1 MNISGRSLFRLSLL
15 SALTV
20 LSAAPTLA
28 QQWTPPTPEELSM
41 TSQPQVPGA
50 PAVYLFR
57 EETTEDKLHMFSV
70 YVRLKVLTDLGK
82 KYSNVELKY
91 AQFSEGIAFS
101 IDNIQGRTIHPDGAI
116 IPFTG
121 KPYEKLVEKA
131 GGRKLMAKVFTM
143 PDVEAGSIIEYRYK
157 LRFSDEYYVH
167 PDWYI
172 QSDLFTRKA
181 HYNWRP
187 TNRMLSNGRGQ
198 LTNSVSWTPILPPD
212 TELKQSRLP
221 PVGGDEGQLIF
232 DLNVHD
238 IPPAPEEDFMP
249 PVSSL
254 SYRVLFYYSPYR
266 TGAEFWKSEG
276 KYWAKERDKFIGPG
290 SAVSAAVR
298 DLVTPSD
305 TQDQKLR
312 KIYAAVMQL
321 ENTSFTREHSTA
333 EEKAQGLK
341 EVRNTD
347 DIWTR
352 KRGNNDQIAELFVAM
367 ARAAGM
373 KAYLAA
379 VTNRDESIFL
389 PSYLSLTQLDDD
401 IAIVNV
407 DGKEQYFD
415 PGSRYCPYQHLAWK
429 HTMVGGIR
437 QTDGGAD
444 FVNAPPESYTYSRTQ
459 RVADL
464 TLDQQG
470 AITGNITLTY
480 SGSPALD
487 WRQRSLTGDATSL
500 ERDLRTSVE
509 QMMPNGIEV
518 KVASISQLNDYE
530 KPLVAK
536 LEVRGTLGSSTG
548 KRLLLPADIFQAN
561 AKPTFPHEKREIP
574 VYFHYAH
581 MNQDAV
587 RIKFPATLKLE
598 SLPANDKS
606 SFEKYA
612 IYNVSTESTPTSF
625 TVRRD
630 YFLGEIVFK
639 VDEYAKLRS
648 FYSKIENKDQETVV
662 LTYTPVAAKAT
673 PPGN

>member
-276 KYWAKERDKFIGPG
+276 KDWAKERDKFIGPG

-341 EVRNTD
+341 EVHNTD

-548 KRLLLPADIFQAN
+548 KRLLLPADIFEAN

-574 VYFHYAH
+574 VYFHYAE

-662 LTYTPVAAKAT
+662 LTSTPVAAKAT

>member
-1 MNISGRSLFRLSLL
+1 
-15 SALTV
+15 
-20 LSAAPTLA
+20 
-28 QQWTPPTPEELSM
+28 
-41 TSQPQVPGA
+41 
-50 PAVYLFR
+50 
-57 EETTEDKLHMFSV
+57 
-70 YVRLKVLTDLGK
+70 
-82 KYSNVELKY
+82 
-91 AQFSEGIAFS
+91 
-101 IDNIQGRTIHPDGAI
+101 
-116 IPFTG
+116 
-121 KPYEKLVEKA
+121 
-131 GGRKLMAKVFTM
+131 
-143 PDVEAGSIIEYRYK
+143 
-157 LRFSDEYYVH
+157 
-167 PDWYI
+167 
-172 QSDLFTRKA
+172 
-181 HYNWRP
+181 
-187 TNRMLSNGRGQ
+187 MLSNGRGQ

-290 SAVSAAVR
+290 SAVTAAVR
-298 DLVTPSD
+298 ELVTPSD

-341 EVRNTD
+341 EVHNTD

-437 QTDGGAD
+437 QTDGGSD

-612 IYNVSTESTPTSF
+612 IYNVSAESTPTSF

-662 LTYTPVAAKAT
+662 LTSTPVAAKAT

>member
-341 EVRNTD
+341 EVHNTD

-548 KRLLLPADIFQAN
+548 KRLLLPADIFEAN

-574 VYFHYAH
+574 VYFHYAE

-662 LTYTPVAAKAT
+662 LTSTPVAAKAT